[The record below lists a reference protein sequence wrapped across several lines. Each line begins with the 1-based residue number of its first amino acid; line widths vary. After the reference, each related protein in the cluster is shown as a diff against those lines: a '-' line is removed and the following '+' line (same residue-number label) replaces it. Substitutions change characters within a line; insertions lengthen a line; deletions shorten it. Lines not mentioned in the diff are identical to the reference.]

1 MSSRP
6 GLTQQ
11 PEGVLGLARLLP
23 DGEPQGVDF
32 AQLLLVGQRRDVA
45 LEALER
51 VVDALHPS
59 PLAHVGGVTL
69 TVAVAVVTFDVGVA
83 PR

>member
-1 MSSRP
+1 M
-6 GLTQQ
+6 
-11 PEGVLGLARLLP
+11 
-23 DGEPQGVDF
+23 
-32 AQLLLVGQRRDVA
+32 A

-69 TVAVAVVTFDVGVA
+69 AVPVAVMTFDVGVA